1 MVTNYEVFKQSIKK
15 YIQNSELDIG
25 VVYYILKD
33 IYKEIENLYYT
44 TLNRESMEIT
54 KQQEKENNDVQKQA
68 EE

>member
-1 MVTNYEVFKQSIKK
+1 MITKYEVFKQSIKK

-33 IYKEIENLYYT
+33 IYKEIENLYYA
-44 TLNRESMEIT
+44 TLNRESMELA
-54 KQQEKENNDVQKQA
+54 KQQEKENNDVQEKA